1 MARLKKYNIL
11 KAFTI
16 GSDPSG
22 PIYLGLYEFFLN
34 FLRIEDQ
41 LNTALWEVK
50 ISFPYEDIWY
60 DQPKCI
66 FILENRN

>member
-34 FLRIEDQ
+34 FLRIED
-41 LNTALWEVK
+41 
-50 ISFPYEDIWY
+50 
-60 DQPKCI
+60 
-66 FILENRN
+66 